1 MALDI
6 VKLYLS
12 QISEFFKL
20 SDVAIMSS
28 DTRSPV
34 QPPYFPQNS
43 HSICT
48 AHYLQKILTD
58 LQETVNDLNSL
69 DIGQDIGLT
78 SLLESVRWKFVD
90 FLVHSWLRGLC
101 LWHLINFKCNQKWSL
116 RCRDVL
122 WPGNLGVE
130 ARRAFH
136 DSLSYP
142 NRVISAAH
150 DDCCFQASGGC

>member
-28 DTRSPV
+28 ATKSPA

-58 LQETVNDLNSL
+58 IQETINDLNSL
-69 DIGQDIGLT
+69 DMDQDTGLT
-78 SLLESVRWKFVD
+78 SLLESVRWKFMDV
-90 FLVHSWLRGLC
+90 LVQSWLRGLC
-101 LWHLINFKCNQKWSL
+101 LLKF
-116 RCRDVL
+116 
-122 WPGNLGVE
+122 
-130 ARRAFH
+130 
-136 DSLSYP
+136 
-142 NRVISAAH
+142 
-150 DDCCFQASGGC
+150 